1 MYSARV
7 FVLCVF
13 IVWWCYCCVS
23 PKSEIFLVWVT
34 CVVCVF
40 SEVVFSV
47 CLSATVFCLF
57 VFNLGVLLLCGFET
71 LGLMPP

>member
-1 MYSARV
+1 M
-7 FVLCVF
+7 
-13 IVWWCYCCVS
+13 S

-57 VFNLGVLLLCGFET
+57 VFNLGVLVLCDFET